1 MNDKSVSP
9 DLYREVQKLG
19 ARDMEACMQ
28 CGNCSSACPLSSGD
42 NTFPRKIYRYLQLG
56 LKDKLL
62 EAPEPWL
69 CYYCGDC
76 NTDCPR
82 GAEPA
87 ETMMATRR
95 WLMTQYDWTGIA
107 RRFYTSPKTEIA
119 AFLGVGLFIIMLF
132 LLFHGPVVTSRVE
145 LNTFAPVH
153 WIHLGDQ
160 IMMGFVFVMMFS
172 NAVNM
177 YLKVMRGTK
186 IPLHLYLTQA
196 PVFFLN
202 YFTQKRWRKCGT
214 GPGSAWWRH
223 VFLFSGWVSMEILV
237 MAYPDLLPDRY
248 SPPLLP
254 LGPGCWATTPPSP

>member
-1 MNDKSVSP
+1 MVKNNDISP
-9 DLYREVQKLG
+9 ELYHEVQRLG
-19 ARDMEACMQ
+19 ARDMEICMQ
-28 CGNCSSACPLSSGD
+28 CGNCASACPLSAGET
-42 NTFPRKIYRYLQLG
+42 TFPRRIYRYLQLG
-56 LKDKLL
+56 LRDKLL
-62 EAPEPWL
+62 ESPEPWL

-76 NTDCPR
+76 NQDCPR

-107 RRFYTSPKTEIA
+107 AKFYASPKTEVG
-119 AFLGVGLFIIMLF
+119 AFLGVGLFVILLF
-132 LLFHGPVVTSRVE
+132 LLFHGPVVTDRVE

-160 IMMGFVFVMMFS
+160 IVMGFVFVMMFS
-172 NAVNM
+172 NAAHM
-177 YLKVMRGTK
+177 FRGIMQGVK

-223 VFLFSGWVSMEILV
+223 IFLFSGWVSMEILV
-237 MAYPDLLPDRY
+237 KIGRAHV
-248 SPPLLP
+248 
-254 LGPGCWATTPPSP
+254 